1 MKPFRYLFFALA
13 SLSLLTTSCGGDDPD
28 EPAPVQIPIHVN
40 QSSVADGSTVSAD
53 LKEITFTF
61 STSVTATSQ
70 NICFLN
76 GNNNPYTANIN
87 KVTASLS
94 LKPGTAYELSFPEG
108 AFTNS
113 TGAKSNEIKLSFST
127 EPEVVVPD
135 VTIAKNL
142 VNPTATESAR
152 KVYQL
157 LYDNYGKKILSGV
170 MGEVAWG
177 SAYYDEVAKAA
188 GKQPAIIGFDY
199 IHIPYS
205 PANWIDYGD
214 ITPVKT
220 AWEAGSIPAICWH
233 WNVPD
238 GKGGYNTG
246 NDVPFDPAKVLV
258 DGTEENK
265 IAVADVAEMAES
277 LKKLQ
282 DAGIAVLFRPF
293 HEAAGDY
300 TWGAWF
306 WWGKDGVET
315 TKSLWKWLYKK
326 LTDEYK
332 LNNLIWV
339 WNMQTSDEGKLAGLS
354 KLRAAYPGDDCVDI
368 VGVDLYQPSFS
379 DQSAQFKLLTS
390 AVEGRKMV
398 ALAETGNLMS
408 PDKDLANG
416 CLWSYFMGWY
426 EWDNNGPKL
435 GKEWNKN
442 GEWKTVL
449 NNPLVLN
456 RGDYKL

>member
-1 MKPFRYLFFALA
+1 MFPIRSLFFAL
-13 SLSLLTTSCGGDDPD
+13 STCVLLTSCGGDDPD
-28 EPAPVQIPIHVN
+28 EPAPAVIPIN
-40 QSSVADGSTVSAD
+40 LTSTSIADGSTVSAD
-53 LKEITFTF
+53 LKEVTFIF
-61 STSVTATSQ
+61 STSVTATATD
-70 NICFLN
+70 ICKLN
-76 GNNNPYTANIN
+76 GNTNPYTVNIN
-87 KVTASLS
+87 KVTATLS
-94 LKPGTAYELSFPEG
+94 LEPGKAYSVTFAEG
-108 AFTNS
+108 AFTNP
-113 TGAKSNEIKLSFST
+113 TGAKSAAIQLSFAT
-127 EPEVVVPD
+127 EAEVVPPV
-135 VTIAKNL
+135 VSIAANL
-142 VNPTATESAR
+142 TNSNATESAR
-152 KVYQL
+152 KVYKL

-177 SAYYDEVAKAA
+177 SSFYDEVAKSA

-214 ITPVKT
+214 ITPVKS
-220 AWEAGSIPAICWH
+220 AWDAGSIPAICWH

-238 GKGGYNTG
+238 GKGGYGTG
-246 NDVPFDPAKVLV
+246 KDMPFDPAKILV
-258 DGTEENK
+258 SGTEENK
-265 IAVADVAEMAES
+265 IALADVAEMAES

-306 WWGKDGVET
+306 WWGKDGAET
-315 TKSLWKWLYKK
+315 TKALWKWLYNT
-326 LTDEYK
+326 LTNDYK
-332 LNNLIWV
+332 LNNLVWV
-339 WNMQTSDEGKLAGLS
+339 WTMQTSDEGKLAAVS
-354 KLRAAYPGDDCVDI
+354 KLRAAYPGDECVDI
-368 VGVDLYQPSFS
+368 VGADLYEPSYS
-379 DQSAQFKLLTS
+379 DQSAKFNLLTS
-390 AVEGRKMV
+390 AVEGHKMV

-416 CLWSYFMGWY
+416 ALWSYFMGWY
-426 EWDNNGPKL
+426 EWDNNRPAL

-456 RGDYKL
+456 RGDFKL